1 MKRLLGTHLKRAA
14 VLVAVLAMGASWAL
28 RSRAGGPVLLVIVNA
43 SNPSG
48 RLGATDLRPIFQ
60 TNKKT
65 WENGARVD
73 PVNLPEKSPARRDFD
88 RAVLGFDPDQSLR
101 YWIDRRV
108 RGDARPPKKLPTPSA
123 VAAFVASTPGS
134 IGYVPEGQLERGVK
148 VVARVVDGQV
158 KSP

>member
-1 MKRLLGTHLKRAA
+1 MKRSFRTHLRRAA
-14 VLVAVLAMGASWAL
+14 VLATVLALGVSWAVH
-28 RSRAGGPVLLVIVNA
+28 STAGPPVLLVIVNA
-43 SNPSG
+43 SNPSA
-48 RLGATDLRPIFQ
+48 RLGPAELRPIFQ

-73 PVNLPEKSPARRDFD
+73 PVNLPEKTPARRDFD

-134 IGYVPEGQLERGVK
+134 IGYVPDGPVERGVK